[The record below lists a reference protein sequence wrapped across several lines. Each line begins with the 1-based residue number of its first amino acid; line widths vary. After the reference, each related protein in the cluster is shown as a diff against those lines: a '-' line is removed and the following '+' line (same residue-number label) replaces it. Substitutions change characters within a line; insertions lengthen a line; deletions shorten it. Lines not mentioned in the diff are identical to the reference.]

1 MKHVQREAIEAAVAT
16 TCARLDRIAST
27 AHPADDPLRDVVM
40 VMSRHAAKTGQE
52 ELADKLDDF
61 LIGYT
66 NPAAEPVKVAS

>member
-1 MKHVQREAIEAAVAT
+1 MKHASRSEIEWAVEQ
-16 TCARLDRIAST
+16 TCARLDRIANT

-40 VMSRHAAKTGQE
+40 VMSRHCAKTGQD

-66 NPAAEPVKVAS
+66 NPTADVKVAG